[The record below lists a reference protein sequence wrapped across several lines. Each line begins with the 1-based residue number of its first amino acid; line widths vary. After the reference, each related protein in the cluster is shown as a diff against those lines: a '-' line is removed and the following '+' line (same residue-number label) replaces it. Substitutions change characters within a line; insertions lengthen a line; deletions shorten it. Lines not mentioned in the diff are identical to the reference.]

1 MGTFTWLLSAR
12 MVKVICPVASSMV
25 TLLNRELALATA
37 CVPSAIWL
45 LPSLFQ
51 VLPLSIEISQKPFA
65 STFSFGVTPAVPAS
79 GMALTGLSLTSSSV
93 VMSLMVYAQ

>member
-51 VLPLSIEISQKPFA
+51 VLPLSIETSQKPFA

>member
-25 TLLNRELALATA
+25 TLLNRE
-37 CVPSAIWL
+37 VPSAIWL
-45 LPSLFQ
+45 LPNLFQ